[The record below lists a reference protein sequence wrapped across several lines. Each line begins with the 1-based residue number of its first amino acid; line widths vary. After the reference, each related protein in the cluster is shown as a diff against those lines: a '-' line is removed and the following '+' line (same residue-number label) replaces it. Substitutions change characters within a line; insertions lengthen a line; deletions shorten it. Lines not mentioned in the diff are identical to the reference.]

1 MSKKYSP
8 SAIEPKWQQFWDE
21 HNTFSVSNADFTKP
35 KYYVLDMFPYP
46 SGSGLHVGHPEGYT
60 ATDIIARFKRMN
72 GFNVLHPMGWDAFGL
87 PAERAAIREGR
98 HPAVIT
104 QENIKNFR
112 GQIKRLGLSYDWQR
126 EIDTSKVDYYRWTQW
141 IFLKLYEQDLAYLA
155 EVPVN
160 WCPAQGTVLANEE
173 VQDGRYVETGDLVE
187 RRMMRQWMLKIT
199 AYAERLLS
207 DLDGLDWPAGII
219 EMQRQWI
226 GKSVGAQV
234 SFKLQDFDAS
244 FEVFTTRPDTLFGAT
259 FCVLAPEHGLVERI
273 TSAAQSAAVMAYI
286 EKVKNVSDLDR
297 ETAAAK
303 EKTGVFTGAYALNP
317 ASGLPVQVWIADY
330 VKVDYGSGAI
340 MAVPG
345 HDERDYEFAKTFGL
359 PIIQVVSGGDIDTAA
374 SAEPGVAMN
383 SAFLDGLPTIEA
395 KVKMIAW
402 LEDKGVGK
410 GETTYKLR
418 DWLFSRQRYW
428 GEPFP
433 IMHNPKTGEIH
444 AVPVQDLPIT
454 LPELSEYK
462 PTADGQPPLARAQE
476 WMQVELDGEA
486 LLRETNTMPQW
497 AGSCWYYLRYMDPS
511 NDKMPFDPAAEQY
524 WGPVDLYVGGVEHA
538 VLHLLYAR
546 FWHKVLFDCGLV
558 HTREPFKKLF
568 NQGMILGI
576 SHRDEAGRFYGPD
589 EVEYRDGKPFAK
601 GSDTP
606 LTAREEKMSKSRLNV
621 VNPDDVIEEYGA
633 DSLRLYEM
641 FMGPLEA
648 VKPWQTNGVKG
659 VYGFLDRAWSL
670 LIDVDTDVIA
680 SVIVDEPE
688 SSASD
693 ELRREINITVHKVTN
708 DIENMRFNT
717 SIAKMMEFV
726 NLAKKQ
732 ARIPKPIAEK
742 FVLVLSPFAPHIA
755 EELWQRLGHSDTLA
769 YQAWP
774 QADENWLEADTVTM
788 TVHINGKRRAEIH
801 IDRGLDQASIEAI
814 AREEP
819 SVAEKLAGLKIKKL
833 IFVPGK
839 LVNFIV

>member
-1 MSKKYSP
+1 MSNRYNP
-8 SAIEPKWQQFWDE
+8 SAIEFKWQHYWEE
-21 HNTFSVSNADFTKP
+21 HNTFSVSNHDFSKP

-60 ATDIIARFKRMN
+60 ATDIIARYKRMN

-98 HPAVIT
+98 HPATIT
-104 QENIKNFR
+104 QENIANFR

-141 IFLKLYEQDLAYLA
+141 IFLKLYEKGLAYLA

-173 VQDGRYVETGDLVE
+173 VLDGRYVETGDPVE

-199 AYAERLLS
+199 AYAERLLA
-207 DLDGLDWPAGII
+207 DLDELDWPAGII

-226 GKSVGAQV
+226 GKSVGARV
-234 SFKLQDFDAS
+234 SFKVRDADAG

-259 FCVLAPEHGLVERI
+259 FCVLAPEHPLVAQI
-273 TSAAQSAAVMAYI
+273 TTPAQRALVADYVDR
-286 EKVKNVSDLDR
+286 VKNISDLDR
-297 ETAAAK
+297 ETGAAK
-303 EKTGVFTGAYALNP
+303 EKTGVFTGGYAINP
-317 ASGLPVQVWIADY
+317 VNGASVPLWIADY
-330 VKVDYGSGAI
+330 VKADYGSGAI

-345 HDERDYEFAKTFGL
+345 HDERDYEFAKVFDL
-359 PIIQVVSGGDIDTAA
+359 PIVEVVQGGDISKTAYTEEGMA
-374 SAEPGVAMN
+374 IN
-383 SAFLDGLPTIEA
+383 SGFLDGLETAEA
-395 KVKMIAW
+395 KCKMIEW
-402 LEDKGVGK
+402 LEAQGVGQ

-433 IMHNPKTGEIH
+433 ILHDPVTGAIS
-444 AVPVQDLPIT
+444 AVATEDLPIT

-462 PTADGQPPLARAQE
+462 PTADGQPPLARAE
-476 WMQVELDGEA
+476 DWVKVERNGEQ

-497 AGSCWYYLRYMDPS
+497 AGSCWYYLRYMDPQ
-511 NDKMPFDPAAEQY
+511 NEKLPFDSAAEKY

-538 VLHLLYAR
+538 VLHLLYSR

-576 SHRDEAGRFYGPD
+576 SHRDENGRFYAPG

-601 GSDTP
+601 GGEIP
-606 LTAREEKMSKSRLNV
+606 LSAREEKMSKSRLNV
-621 VNPDDVIEEYGA
+621 VNPDDVIAEYGA

-659 VYGFLDRAWSL
+659 VYGFLDRSWSL
-670 LIDVDTDVIA
+670 LVDLETGNISALVT
-680 SVIVDEPE
+680 DEPE
-688 SSASD
+688 SAASD
-693 ELRREINITVHKVTN
+693 DLRREINITVNKVSA
-708 DIENMRFNT
+708 DIENLRFNT

-726 NLAKKQ
+726 NLARKQ
-732 ARIPKPIAEK
+732 ERLPRPIVEK
-742 FVLVLSPFAPHIA
+742 FVLVLSPFAPHMA
-755 EELWQRLGHSDTLA
+755 EELWRKLGHSTTLA
-769 YQAWP
+769 YHPWP
-774 QADENWLEADTVTM
+774 TVDANWLQTDTVTM
-788 TVHINGKRRAEIH
+788 TVHINGKRRAELQV
-801 IDRGLDQASIEAI
+801 DRSLDQDQVEET
-814 AREEP
+814 ARNQP
-819 SVAEKLAGLKIKKL
+819 GVADKLKGVVIKKV

-839 LVNFIV
+839 LINFIV